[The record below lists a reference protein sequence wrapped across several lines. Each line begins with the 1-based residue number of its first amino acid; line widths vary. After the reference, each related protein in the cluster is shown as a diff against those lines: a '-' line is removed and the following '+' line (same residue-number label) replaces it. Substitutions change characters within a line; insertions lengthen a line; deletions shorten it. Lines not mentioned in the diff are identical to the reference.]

1 MKLVI
6 KTLWEVLKM
15 ILESLLVIVV
25 LATLAF
31 LFYQLPEFIHLIIFG
46 ATLALGGI
54 SLIFIAY
61 EKAKEKIRSEENE
74 KI

>member
-6 KTLWEVLKM
+6 KTLWEILKM
-15 ILESLLVIVV
+15 ILESLLVFVV
-25 LATLAF
+25 LAILAF

-46 ATLALGGI
+46 AMLALGGI
-54 SLIFIAY
+54 SLILIAY

-74 KI
+74 K